1 MEPAGA
7 SPPATRVQASRWRDP
22 RLVVGLVVVATCAVL
37 GARLLAGAD
46 DTVGVWAARDS
57 LLQGQPVTGAE
68 LVRRQV
74 RFEDQADADR
84 YVSADDAVPAGAT
97 LVRPVGAGELLPR
110 AALGSGST
118 EALTEVPLSVPT
130 DAVPSTVATGT
141 VVDVY
146 VTPDAAVSGSGR
158 DTSARSRLVL
168 DDVTVLAAPRT
179 GTALGP
185 SATRQVIVGVPAAQ
199 SDRLP
204 SALAALAGGT
214 VVLTAQR

>member
-1 MEPAGA
+1 VIGVA
-7 SPPATRVQASRWRDP
+7 
-22 RLVVGLVVVATCAVL
+22 VVVLCALL
-37 GARLLAGAD
+37 GARLLGGAD
-46 DTVGVWAARDS
+46 DTVGVWAAR
-57 LLQGQPVTGAE
+57 QPMAAGQPVSVAD
-68 LVRRQV
+68 LVRREV
-74 RFEDQADADR
+74 RFGDQADADR

-185 SATRQVIVGVPAAQ
+185 SATRQVVVGVPAAQ

-204 SALAALAGGT
+204 GALAALAGGT